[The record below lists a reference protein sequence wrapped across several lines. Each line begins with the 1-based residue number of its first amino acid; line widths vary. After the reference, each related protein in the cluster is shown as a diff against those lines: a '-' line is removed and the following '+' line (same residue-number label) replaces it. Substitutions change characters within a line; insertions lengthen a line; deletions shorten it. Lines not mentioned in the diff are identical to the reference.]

1 MFVTQS
7 SFDLFFRLVVLGRL
21 DQIVKDW
28 IRQVAEEKNI
38 PPNVADTVG
47 GKIYTFGSYRLGV
60 HTKGTLFL
68 NKLLDI
74 RNIDLKGAQ
83 AWRETMPVCSGRTRL
98 VRAGYSCH
106 DSGASRERA
115 RITRRAQDGSVH
127 MQRSL
132 PSSSYHAQSTLTLG
146 FVKFNKH
153 ISLKLHFSGSKIF
166 SLICYIRFLIY
177 HGKKK
182 EEI

>member
-38 PPNVADTVG
+38 PPNVADTGGHCG

-68 NKLLDI
+68 N
-74 RNIDLKGAQ
+74 N
-83 AWRETMPVCSGRTRL
+83 
-98 VRAGYSCH
+98 
-106 DSGASRERA
+106 
-115 RITRRAQDGSVH
+115 
-127 MQRSL
+127 
-132 PSSSYHAQSTLTLG
+132 
-146 FVKFNKH
+146 
-153 ISLKLHFSGSKIF
+153 
-166 SLICYIRFLIY
+166 FLILETLILKARGRDVRLRPY
-177 HGKKK
+177 VADELGWFARDTLVMTQEQVGNVRESRGVRKMAASTCSVVSRPAP
-182 EEI
+182 ITPSRL